1 LQVTPSE
8 AFASYI
14 SAWNFSK
21 VHGFGMRLARA
32 GLGYGSLSQSWS
44 EVFQFLLDAFDHGYV
59 VKVSD
64 WDSAVDLLSEL
75 YVKAAA
81 ETLSSVDF
89 STDERADQTQERFRE
104 LVERP
109 IQPEQVNKILSWF
122 VVEAFTSIDI
132 ARGARTADEWLM
144 SKARVFGRVRCVG
157 VLEHAFRDAV
167 KIPATLGAQMV
178 QLEEIRADLGGEA
191 RSAPIKAQAPASG
204 LSPR

>member
-64 WDSAVDLLSEL
+64 WDSA
-75 YVKAAA
+75 
-81 ETLSSVDF
+81 
-89 STDERADQTQERFRE
+89 DERADQTQERFRE